1 MPEDTESLRRDC
13 QVERESQGLDFAE
26 KAHWCAI
33 WSQGRGPGRG
43 NDYWQCHQGIC
54 ERHRNDIRY
63 GRHLQGGQSGNRV
76 QLWCRGEQCR
86 FWIHVFRG
94 RQLQRLRGERAPCQW
109 CFSPL
114 SSFMATVLTHL
125 ITIQQLGSASWTS
138 KAEKTQAV
146 VRPVTA

>member
-43 NDYWQCHQGIC
+43 NDYWQCHQGIS
-54 ERHRNDIRY
+54 ERHGNDIRY

-86 FWIHVFRG
+86 FWIHVLRG
-94 RQLQRLRGERAPCQW
+94 RQLQRLRGERENGVTEQQKESDGYTSTSDLGHWADL
-109 CFSPL
+109 PL
-114 SSFMATVLTHL
+114 PTTREEWQ
-125 ITIQQLGSASWTS
+125 T
-138 KAEKTQAV
+138 
-146 VRPVTA
+146 